1 MNNQATLE
9 CVEPS
14 AHVTMYNP
22 ALLFDALIQ
31 KLELPNDRALAEFI
45 GVTPSV
51 ISKIRTHR
59 TPVSAAI
66 LIRVNEMTNVAISDI
81 RAIIG
86 ERRTKLFYSE
96 HSFNRGRRAG
106 D

>member
-1 MNNQATLE
+1 MNNQANLE
-9 CVEPS
+9 CVETS
-14 AHVTMYNP
+14 ANVTMYNP
-22 ALLFDALIQ
+22 ALLFDALLQ
-31 KLELPNDRALAEFI
+31 KLEIPNDRALAEFI

-51 ISKIRTHR
+51 ISRIRTHR
-59 TPVSAAI
+59 TPVSAAL

-86 ERRTKLFYSE
+86 ERRTKQFYSE
-96 HSFNRGRRAG
+96 HSFNRGRRAA